1 MTRDPFSTTRRG
13 LLAGAAALAA
23 APGLVQAA
31 AEQTTDLDARQRH
44 VADAP
49 VGGGTSSQDKVS
61 PHGDHQAGI
70 VTPRPANGLV
80 ASFHLLADD
89 PASLER
95 LFRRLTERIEI
106 LTAGGALPEVDP
118 KLPPPDSGILGP
130 VVPPDALTITAALGA
145 SAFDERP
152 WLAPLKPRVLQRMVK
167 FHNDALNADLC
178 HGDLML
184 QVCAHTQDTC
194 VHALRDIVKNLPDQ
208 MVLKWAQA
216 GNVPVL
222 PPHPGAAPES
232 ARNLLGFRDGS
243 ANPDSADAATMSRV
257 VWVGPENREPA
268 WATNGSYV
276 AVRIIRNLVERWD
289 RTPLGE
295 QERIMGR
302 MKMSGAPLDQPD
314 ATEAAVPDFAADP
327 DGAKTPLNSH
337 IRLANPRTPETQSN
351 LMLRRPFN
359 YVNGV
364 LKNGQLDQ
372 GLLFI
377 AWQADL
383 EKSFITVQN
392 RLDTEPLEEY
402 IKPVGGGY
410 FFALPGFA
418 EGDYLGSSLIAA
430 ISPTSQTASGPAPSG
445 PTPSSQPVPSA
456 PVPNRASNP

>member
-1 MTRDPFSTTRRG
+1 MRRVAGDSFSPTRRG
-13 LLAGAAALAA
+13 LLAGVAALAA
-23 APGLVQAA
+23 VPGLARA
-31 AEQTTDLDARQRH
+31 AEEKTTDLAAGQRH

-49 VGGGTSSQDKVS
+49 IAGGTSGADMVS
-61 PHGDHQAGI
+61 PYGVHQAGI
-70 VTPRPANGLV
+70 VTPRPANGIV
-80 ASFHLLADD
+80 ASFHVIADD
-89 PASLER
+89 PAALER
-95 LFRRLTERIEI
+95 LFRRLSERIVF
-106 LTAGGALPEVDP
+106 LTRGGPLPEQDP

-130 VVPPDALTITAALGA
+130 VVQPDALTVTAALGT
-145 SAFDERP
+145 SMFEDRP
-152 WLAPLKPRVLQRMVK
+152 WLAGLKPRVLQRMVK
-167 FHNDALNADLC
+167 FHNDALIADLC

-184 QVCAHTQDTC
+184 QFCANTQETC
-194 VHALRDIVKNLPDQ
+194 VHALRDVVKNIPDQ
-208 MVLKWAQA
+208 LVLKWAQA

-222 PPHPGAAPES
+222 PARPGAAPES

-243 ANPDSADAATMSRV
+243 ANPDSADAELMRRV
-257 VWVGPENREPA
+257 VWAGPETGEPA
-268 WATNGSYV
+268 WAAGGSYV
-276 AVRIIRNLVERWD
+276 AVRIIRSLVERWD

-327 DGAKTPLNSH
+327 EGVRTPLDAH
-337 IRLANPRTPETQSN
+337 IRLANPRTPETQSS

-383 EKSFITVQN
+383 EKSFITVQK

-410 FFALPGFA
+410 FFALPGFS
-418 EGDYLGSSLIAA
+418 EGDYLGSTLIAA
-430 ISPTSQTASGPAPSG
+430 ISPSSQTNS
-445 PTPSSQPVPSA
+445 SSQPVPS
-456 PVPNRASNP
+456 PVPD